1 MSTDA
6 RCGDMAERALL
17 DVSPNALERLGYVPE
32 LPTVMAPEG
41 GEL

>member
-1 MSTDA
+1 M
-6 RCGDMAERALL
+6 GELALL
-17 DVSPNALERLGYVPE
+17 DVSANALERVEYVPE